1 MLREVNFERKFS
13 RNLYKSERLML
24 SQMRF
29 GELPLKTA
37 RGDIYPSLLSAGEF
51 DEYCRGARYHFVP
64 TANGG
69 ESVRL
74 IGRFNPYST
83 YDIATEKLPRGSK
96 FGVRITWKGGELRIF
111 AVMKD
116 TTAALFYRI
125 GDKQQQFGECAFAE
139 GMRLMVTF
147 HMGRYI
153 EVYTQCGDVIA
164 HAADVTLAECD
175 CLIEEAVFSSSDA
188 ALYVGGTSPITIA
201 GVDNYLDC
209 GIMQADIRPVKY
221 ENGEVLIENGT
232 MYFTYS
238 ARFESHCMQQIMS
251 YRLSTCEI
259 KLIGAMLFDCGDGR
273 WCDDVATSLICDRT
287 ASMWRIWMCAFSHVH
302 VLGYGETA
310 NDPRFGIN
318 VIDVKP
324 LDFVDSDLKFGG
336 WKQDEDPD
344 LYYDKSTGYWYLAI
358 CRSDPAV
365 NKYRYYLFRSHRPD
379 SGFEYV
385 SRSDDSLEATGGSFV
400 KFNNKIY
407 FVFGRAFRETSKYD
421 VCEFPSLRKLGELKC
436 NHIDGGFRGWG
447 SVFEI
452 PCGTRKRLLW
462 ATFDRTLGGKNWGW
476 SYGNLYFYESPTMKI
491 E

>member
-1 MLREVNFERKFS
+1 MLQEINFERKFS
-13 RNLYKSERLML
+13 RNLYKTERLML

-29 GELPLKTA
+29 GELPLTTA
-37 RGDIYPSLLSAGEF
+37 RGDIYPSILGKGEF
-51 DEYCRGARYHFVP
+51 NEYCRDSRYHFVP

-69 ESVRL
+69 ESARL

-83 YDIATEKLPRGSK
+83 YDIAPEKLPRGAK
-96 FGVRITWKGGELRIF
+96 FGLLVHWKDDELRIF
-111 AVMKD
+111 AVKKD
-116 TTAALFYRI
+116 TTAALFYRL
-125 GDKQQQFGECAFAE
+125 GDTQEQFGECAFAE
-139 GMRLMVTF
+139 NSRLMITF

-153 EVYTQCGDVIA
+153 EVYTRTGDIIK
-164 HAADVTLAECD
+164 HAADVTLEGCD
-175 CLIEEAVFSSSDA
+175 CLIEEDTFSSSDA
-188 ALYVGGTSPITIA
+188 ALYVGGTAPITVA

-251 YRLSTCEI
+251 YRLSTCEM

-273 WCDDVATSLICDRT
+273 WCDDVAASLIYDRM
-287 ASMWRIWMCAFSHVH
+287 AGMWRIWMCAFSHVH

-344 LYYDKSTGYWYLAI
+344 LYYDADSGYWYLAI
-358 CRSDPAV
+358 CRSDPTV
-365 NKYRYYLFRSHRPD
+365 NKYRYYLFRSRRPD
-379 SGFEYV
+379 TGFEYV
-385 SRSDDSLEATGGSFV
+385 SRTDDSIETTGGSFV
-400 KFNNKIY
+400 RFNGKIY
-407 FVFGRAFRETSKYD
+407 FTFGRAFRETSKYD
-421 VCEFPSLRKLGELKC
+421 VCEFPSLKKLGELKC
-436 NHIDGGFRGWG
+436 SHIDGGFRGWG
-447 SVFEI
+447 TLMPVKMGSR
-452 PCGTRKRLLW
+452 TRYFW
-462 ATFDRTLGGKNWGW
+462 MTFDRHKGSDYTW
-476 SYGNLYFYESPTMKI
+476 SYGNLYCYEAEM
-491 E
+491 